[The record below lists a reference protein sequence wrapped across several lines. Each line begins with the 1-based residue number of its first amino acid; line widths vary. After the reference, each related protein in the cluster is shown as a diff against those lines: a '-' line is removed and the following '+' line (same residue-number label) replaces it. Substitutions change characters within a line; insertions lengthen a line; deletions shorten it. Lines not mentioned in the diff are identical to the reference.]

1 MTYELSN
8 NLRIIITFWSLFG
21 FISDTQAADN
31 EFLVADRLIYVFSPD
46 VTGHEQRV
54 VYWSNLAK
62 ESKKKITVIFFDRE
76 KIESTDFPQSVIEII
91 GSRFNYEN
99 SDYALLYDS
108 YSSRPLFS
116 GTGEEVAE
124 RLKVQTVGNMAT
136 DVDESTWGKIKEL
149 FQ

>member
-21 FISDTQAADN
+21 FISDNYAAEN
-31 EFLVADRLIYVFSPD
+31 EFLAADRLIYVFSPD
-46 VTGHEQRV
+46 VTDHEQRA

-62 ESKKKITVIFFDRE
+62 ESKKKFTVILVDRE
-76 KIESTDFPQSVIEII
+76 KIESIDLPQSLL
-91 GSRFNYEN
+91 EN
-99 SDYALLYDS
+99 ISPHVCHENLDYAFLYDA
-108 YSSRPLFS
+108 YNGRPLFS

-124 RLKVQTVGNMAT
+124 RLKIETFGNVAT

>member
-21 FISDTQAADN
+21 LISDNYAAEN
-31 EFLVADRLIYVFSPD
+31 EFLAADRLIYVFSPD
-46 VTGHEQRV
+46 VTDHEQRV

-62 ESKKKITVIFFDRE
+62 ESKEKFTVIFFDRE
-76 KIESTDFPQSVIEII
+76 KIELVDLPQSLIETI
-91 GSRFNYEN
+91 SPHVCHEN
-99 SDYALLYDS
+99 SDYALFYDS
-108 YSSRPLFS
+108 YSGRPLFF

-124 RLKVQTVGNMAT
+124 RLKIKSFVNVAT